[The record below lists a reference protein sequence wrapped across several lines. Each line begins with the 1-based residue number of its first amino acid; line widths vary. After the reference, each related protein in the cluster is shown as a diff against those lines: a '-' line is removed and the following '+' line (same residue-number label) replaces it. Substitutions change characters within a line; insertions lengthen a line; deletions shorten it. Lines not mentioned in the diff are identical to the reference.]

1 MQTRR
6 EIAEAALELFA
17 RDGYDSVAVGA
28 IAEHAGVSLRTFY
41 HYFPTKDDV
50 LSPISRD
57 TIGDFVPL
65 VAARPV
71 VEDLATAVADD
82 VAAAG
87 RRRTRRATRPGRP
100 NQRWS
105 GRVGSARLGSAR
117 RARAHGAVGPP
128 AAEPHRPVVRVLECG
143 AGHLSLPGGPRPGQS
158 AAIDDDAT
166 EWWPTAMYQPG
177 GQGADRLRRL
187 LAAPSILPL
196 PTAHD
201 ALSAWSCEMAGF
213 EALLLSRASVGLSAL
228 ATEDAAAVDDSLL
241 VAQAARVCQVVSLPV
256 VVDLTPVPP
265 GLSRLR
271 RCAVALAVS
280 GIAGLVVDDGAEAAP
295 PAARGPDG
303 AEVLRQRLAA
313 VTTGWPPAR
322 STSSSACGRGQP

>member
-1 MQTRR
+1 
-6 EIAEAALELFA
+6 
-17 RDGYDSVAVGA
+17 
-28 IAEHAGVSLRTFY
+28 
-41 HYFPTKDDV
+41 
-50 LSPISRD
+50 
-57 TIGDFVPL
+57 
-65 VAARPV
+65 
-71 VEDLATAVADD
+71 
-82 VAAAG
+82 
-87 RRRTRRATRPGRP
+87 
-100 NQRWS
+100 
-105 GRVGSARLGSAR
+105 
-117 RARAHGAVGPP
+117 
-128 AAEPHRPVVRVLECG
+128 
-143 AGHLSLPGGPRPGQS
+143 
-158 AAIDDDAT
+158 
-166 EWWPTAMYQPG
+166 MYQPG

-280 GIAGLVVDDGAEAAP
+280 GIAGLVVDDGGEAAP
-295 PAARGPDG
+295 PAAGGPDG

-313 VTTGWPPAR
+313 VHDGLASRALDLVVGVRSGAVLRGRATTARVLAELAALRPQPDLAVVDGLGAGVLLGAARPGGPALVYPDPGPVGDETRARGAEQAGFGALVWTTPLVATALAAMQHRLTTRAGPRPRPEVGAAPPIAGPGPD
-322 STSSSACGRGQP
+322 GR